1 MQQLEIPETLRTN
14 EGSIV
19 LQNFGS
25 KSLSKQ
31 VGGKY

>member
-1 MQQLEIPETLRTN
+1 MKQLDIPETLRTN
-14 EGSIV
+14 EGSIA

-31 VGGKY
+31 LRGKY